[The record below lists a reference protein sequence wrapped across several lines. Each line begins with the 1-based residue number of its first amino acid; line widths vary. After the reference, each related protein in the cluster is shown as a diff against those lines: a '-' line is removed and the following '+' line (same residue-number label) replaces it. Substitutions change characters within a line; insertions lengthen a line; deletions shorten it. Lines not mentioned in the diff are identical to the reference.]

1 MKIQEYLTCA
11 IQNIQ
16 TLIKH
21 GSRPKKAAVARVK
34 ASQMAPEAAKTAF
47 MSNIKTVLRPLNV
60 NFGLNFGLLFQRA

>member
-21 GSRPKKAAVARVK
+21 GTRPKKAMAARVK
-34 ASQMAPEAAKTAF
+34 AIHIAPEVAKAEF
-47 MSNIKTVLRPLNV
+47 MPQIKAVLWSLNSSVPTLNV
-60 NFGLNFGLLFQRA
+60 